1 MATPGARSM
10 VTSIVMFLACTAG
23 IMGRA
28 AASQTAP
35 GNFEESFTYDFIVNV
50 VNSDAAIGPA
60 PYYVKLDGVLPS
72 VDQFTVHVAPDRMP
86 CRALTGG
93 SCVADLAGFIDGDE
107 LTQSNW
113 NKGSTTAGTLLF
125 SISTTVR
132 VSEIEI
138 AYHRPKYGPGWLIE
152 ENGVEVYRDIENRG
166 PGETLYVAYTSKL
179 HTLPVDI
186 SSQVPVEVKFT
197 GAVLANNGK
206 VIFAPSDADV
216 VGVFDPCDGTFETVD
231 VGAKVTGIRKFSA
244 AALAKDGRVIFAP
257 SHANGVGVFDPTDNS
272 FEVVDISLTSQ
283 WKFIG
288 AATANNGKVILAPLN
303 AGGVGVFDPSDD
315 SFELVG
321 ISSALGDWVFGGAAA
336 AKNGLIIFPP
346 MACQSGCH
354 RNVGLFNPM
363 DNSFELVDFSA
374 TLPTGGAFNEAVV
387 ASNGEVIFAPRD
399 ADVVGVFNPVTKV
412 LRLVNTGLTG
422 PVKFTGAALAND
434 GKVIFAPTN
443 ADAVGIFDPSD
454 DSFELAS
461 ISTQVGSGGANLF
474 GAVLASNGNVVFSP
488 STSQYVGIFNPSRS
502 PPTPCCLIPDPK
514 PANGGAGDCT
524 AVLMDGETCQPECDD
539 PYVPSGATTCDGG
552 ELVAATCLGSC
563 DMEKCCYDFNVKNQM
578 TVPANCAVLADDWV
592 HLLPPPPPP
601 PKPLGAFRSVTI
613 PASTTT
619 TTRMSEYYKY
629 HTAVKAP
636 NKNVVYFVP
645 HNADVIGKF
654 DVESETYSELTFS
667 ALAGAKNH
675 YNGGT
680 LVGSKI
686 YMSPQHR
693 NHFGVFDTVT
703 EQYSTIQ
710 VYSSSNPQNMV
721 IGPAALIGT
730 KLYACPNA
738 AGDDMAVIDTT
749 TDTLEEMIA
758 LGAVPNHLGFRFMGS
773 YAVGDK
779 VICTPIGRFDTGI
792 GIYDTTART
801 WTRRDITDV
810 VPDQASNGEYMYY
823 GGCAA
828 GDVVYFNG
836 HFRAGIGKYNVTAD
850 DFHEIALDQPARAYL
865 GCAVLDGKAYFA
877 PKAGRKILVLDVAT
891 DSYQLVDL
899 TAAMIENVQEVEW
912 YYETFGEPAMAGDKL
927 ILPPRGVDV
936 VGILE
941 RQP

>member
-1 MATPGARSM
+1 M

-50 VNSDAAIGPA
+50 VTSDHSIGPA

-72 VDQFTVHVAPDRMP
+72 VDQFTVHVAPDRET
-86 CRALTGG
+86 CKALTGG
-93 SCVADLAGFIDGDE
+93 SCVAGVAGFIDGDE

-113 NKGSTTAGTLLF
+113 AKASTTAGTLLF
-125 SISTTVR
+125 SITTTAR

-138 AYHRPKYGPGWLIE
+138 EYHRPKYAPGWLIE

-186 SSQVPVEVKFT
+186 GSQVPVEVKFT

-257 SHANGVGVFDPTDNS
+257 SHANGVGVFNPTDNS
-272 FEVVDISLTSQ
+272 FEVVDISIPGTSQ
-283 WKFIG
+283 WKFVG
-288 AATANNGKVILAPLN
+288 AATANNGKVILAPMN

-321 ISSALGDWVFGGAAA
+321 ISPALDDWAFGGAAA

-346 MACQSGCH
+346 MACQSGCR

-374 TLPTGGAFNEAVV
+374 TLPGGAFNEAVV

-399 ADVVGVFNPVTKV
+399 ANVVGVFNPVTKV
-412 LRLVNTGLTG
+412 LRLVWTGLTG
-422 PVKFTGAALAND
+422 PVKFTGAALANN
-434 GKVIFAPTN
+434 GKVIFAPSN

-461 ISTQVGSGGANLF
+461 ISTQVGSGGAKLF
-474 GAVLASNGNVVFSP
+474 GAVLAGNGNVVFSP
-488 STSQYVGIFNPSRS
+488 SMSRYVGIFNPSRS

-552 ELVAATCLGSC
+552 EVVAATCLGSC

-592 HLLPPPPPP
+592 HRLPPP

-619 TTRMSEYYKY
+619 TARMSDYYKY
-629 HTAVKAP
+629 YVAVKAP

-667 ALAGAKNH
+667 ALTGATNH

-693 NHFGVFDTVT
+693 NHFGVFDTAT

-710 VYSSSNPQNMV
+710 VYSSSNPQNMAR
-721 IGPAALIGT
+721 GTALIGT
-730 KLYACPNA
+730 KLYACPST
-738 AGDDMAVIDTT
+738 AGDVMAVIDTT
-749 TDTLEEMIA
+749 TDTLDETIA
-758 LGAVPNHLGFRFMGS
+758 LDAVPNYMQHRFMGS

-779 VICTPIGRFDTGI
+779 VICVPFGRFDTGI

-801 WTRRDITDV
+801 WTRRNITDV
-810 VPDQASNGEYMYY
+810 VPDQASNGYYMYY
-823 GGCAA
+823 EGCAA
-828 GDVVYFNG
+828 GDVVYFPGAN
-836 HFRAGIGKYNVTAD
+836 RAGVGKYNVTAD
-850 DFHEIALDQPARAYL
+850 DFHEIALDQPGGAFG
-865 GCAVLDGKAYFA
+865 GCAVLDGKAYFT
-877 PKAGRKILVLDVAT
+877 PRKGRKILVLDVAT
-891 DSYQLVDL
+891 DTYQLVDL
-899 TAAMIENVQEVEW
+899 TAAMIENVQAVNAD
-912 YYETFGEPAMAGDKL
+912 YHTFGEPAMAGDKL
-927 ILPPRGVDV
+927 IFPPRGVDV